1 MPQSG
6 KQPNTERR
14 VSLNSSQQKQS
25 AGRRGQAKMPS
36 SQEYLAQN
44 QMHSP
49 VPRQQATHT
58 QSNRHLGSDVASY
71 DRSSRKSHQTGNRH
85 GGKQPRRQK
94 NSLMSFCILYALRLL
109 IMGVGIS
116 AIAGTVLSSMNPT
129 IRIPSKGVEVVNM
142 QTTAGEQANVVAS
155 AGALKL
161 SQEIMPLKTLV
172 QQLAVKNPKL
182 LPGVFFVDLDTGAY
196 LDLNGELTFAAASMI
211 KFPILVAFLQDVDAG
226 KIHLDEPLTLKKELI
241 GGGAGDMQYKP
252 VGTKF
257 TALSTATK
265 MITISDNTA
274 TNMLISR
281 LGGAAALNQRFT
293 GWGLTATEIRN
304 PLPDLSGTN
313 TTSPRDLAQL
323 MAAVQQ
329 GDLISLKSRDRL
341 LHIMRQTLTAT
352 LLPKGLG
359 QGATI
364 AHKTGDIGS
373 MVGDVGLVDMPSG
386 KRYVAVAMVK
396 RPHNNEQAKELIRQ
410 ISRAAYKQFSQPSEG
425 RGVRGEG
432 RGE

>member
-1 MPQSG
+1 
-6 KQPNTERR
+6 
-14 VSLNSSQQKQS
+14 
-25 AGRRGQAKMPS
+25 
-36 SQEYLAQN
+36 
-44 QMHSP
+44 
-49 VPRQQATHT
+49 
-58 QSNRHLGSDVASY
+58 
-71 DRSSRKSHQTGNRH
+71 
-85 GGKQPRRQK
+85 
-94 NSLMSFCILYALRLL
+94 MSFCILYALRLL

-129 IRIPSKGVEVVNM
+129 IRIPSKGVQIVNM
-142 QTTAGEQANVVAS
+142 QATAGEQASVVVAS

-161 SQEIMPLKTLV
+161 SQEIIPLKTLV
-172 QQLAVKNPKL
+172 QQLAVKNTKL

-211 KFPILVAFLQDVDAG
+211 KFPILVAFFQDVDAG
-226 KIHLDEPLTLKKELI
+226 KIRLDEPLTLKKELI
-241 GGGAGDMQYKP
+241 GGGSGDMQYKP

-274 TNMLISR
+274 TNMLIER
-281 LGGAAALNQRFT
+281 LGGATALNQRFT
-293 GWGLTATEIRN
+293 SWGLTVTEIRN

-341 LHIMRQTLTAT
+341 LHIMRQTVTAT

-410 ISRAAYKQFSQPSEG
+410 ISRAAYKQFSQPAATPFITTPPL
-425 RGVRGEG
+425 RGAGG
-432 RGE
+432 SGGAGGNNN